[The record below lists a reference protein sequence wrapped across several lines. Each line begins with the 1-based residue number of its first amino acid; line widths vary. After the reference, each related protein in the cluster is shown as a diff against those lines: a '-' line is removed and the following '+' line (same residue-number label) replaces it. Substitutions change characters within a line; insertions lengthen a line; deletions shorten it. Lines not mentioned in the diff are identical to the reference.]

1 MATIRNHDGQI
12 IGIWSNDLPM
22 TEHAASAYQLID
34 PERVSSATGI
44 LKSYERKKQAIK
56 QDLELSEAG
65 KLKRIAEAASVTLA
79 NLRSPAKKLIEME
92 SEYGETVKA
101 ATADAVP
108 PASVIDAMY
117 DIEIAKQARQE
128 DKIPTLLE
136 RGTPR
141 ERLALV
147 RTPGEIS
154 GLKSEVIERL
164 RGSMVSP
171 DLAYQFEA
179 QTASMRA
186 ARQTIQTAIKQI
198 SPDATDMSPAQKRAL
213 IGEGFDV

>member
-1 MATIRNHDGQI
+1 MATIRNHDGKI
-12 IGIWSNDLPM
+12 IGIWSSDLPQ
-22 TEHAASAYQLID
+22 TEHTQAAFQLVD

-44 LKSYERKKQAIK
+44 LKSYEAKKQAIK
-56 QDLELSEAG
+56 QDAELSEAG

-79 NLRSPAKKLIEME
+79 NLRGPAKKLIEME
-92 SEYGETVKA
+92 GEYSETVKA

-136 RGTPR
+136 RGTAR

-154 GLKSEVIERL
+154 GLKPEVIERL

-171 DLAYQFEA
+171 QLAYEFEG
-179 QTASMRA
+179 QTAAMRA

-198 SPDATDMSPAQKRAL
+198 SPDATDMTAVQKRAL